1 MAIRYTRK
9 KDVVKEQNTAD
20 PWKVFGLGFGTPI
33 STKDRPRISLTGTL
47 TDEEVATFLDGNASA
62 ELQMR
67 TLAEAERLPHF
78 EHFLRKAQEVDEDV
92 ERLARERNIKQLPL
106 VAMAAKTPQ
115 THPVEEELHRAT
127 PSANQSKDEAST
139 PLPPQEGRGNGSV
152 CDVRCE
158 EFVLQRR
165 GLIETSEELLEE
177 AKGKGWLHESGTRIG
192 DVGNLLEERGLEVIR
207 EFNFTLEDI
216 ARFLAEGKD
225 VIAVVDGGELV
236 GDREAEMLED
246 RFIGEI
252 PDHAVVVTRV
262 DQAANEVE
270 VFDPQSENER
280 DVYPVE
286 QFMDAWADSCNYLV
300 IA

>member
-9 KDVVKEQNTAD
+9 KEVVAEQNTAD

-33 STKDRPRISLTGTL
+33 STKDRPRVSLTGTL

-78 EHFLRKAQEVDEDV
+78 ERFLRRAQEVDEDV
-92 ERLARERNIKQLPL
+92 ERLARERNIRQLPL
-106 VAMAAKTPQ
+106 VAMAAKTPEGG
-115 THPVEEELHRAT
+115 VKSEERRVKSE
-127 PSANQSKDEAST
+127 DV
-139 PLPPQEGRGNGSV
+139 NG

-158 EFVLQRR
+158 EFVLKHR
-165 GLIETSEELLEE
+165 GLIDPTEFLAEE
-177 AKGKGWLHESGTRIG
+177 AKEHGWLREGGTKIG
-192 DVGNLLEERGLEVIR
+192 DVGNLLEEKGLAVVR
-207 EFNFTLEDI
+207 DFNFTLEDI
-216 ARFLAEGKD
+216 ARFLTEGKD

-236 GDREAEMLED
+236 GDRAAEMLED

-262 DQAANEVE
+262 DLDADEVE
-270 VFDPQSENER
+270 VFNPQSENER

-300 IA
+300 IAKK

>member
-9 KDVVKEQNTAD
+9 KDVVAEQNTAD

-33 STKDRPRISLTGTL
+33 STKDRPRVSLTGTL

-78 EHFLRKAQEVDEDV
+78 ERFLRRAQEVDEDV
-92 ERLARERNIKQLPL
+92 ERLTRERNIRQLPL
-106 VAMAAKTPQ
+106 VAMAATSSLP
-115 THPVEEELHRAT
+115 PT
-127 PSANQSKDEAST
+127 PSERGGVKD
-139 PLPPQEGRGNGSV
+139 G

-158 EFVLQRR
+158 EFVLKHR
-165 GLIETSEELLEE
+165 GLIDPTEFLAEE
-177 AKGKGWLHESGTRIG
+177 AKEHGWLREGGTKIG
-192 DVGNLLEERGLEVIR
+192 DVGNLLEEKGLAVVR
-207 EFNFTLEDI
+207 DFNFTLEDI
-216 ARFLAEGKD
+216 ARFLTEGKD

-236 GDREAEMLED
+236 GDRAAEMLED

-262 DQAANEVE
+262 DQAA
-270 VFDPQSENER
+270 D
-280 DVYPVE
+280 
-286 QFMDAWADSCNYLV
+286 
-300 IA
+300 